1 MPACGGGGGGGD
13 KNPPVTSTQ
22 SIATSQAIAS
32 SAPTKST
39 DPEIPVFETTL
50 ILGAPTSNPI
60 VIPPSPTGVPVKF
73 LAVVRGTF
81 YPEQLAMDEVDK
93 SGAIVQTNV
102 LTLKDDGVD
111 SDAFRGD
118 RTYSGQLILNSV
130 FSAEKMYRV
139 HASHKGA
146 EVTSG
151 TGRFWVSGCPSVARP
166 SNPARAVLDSQSG
179 GYVFANEMLV
189 TLADT
194 VPPDLGEINAIMSDV
209 QGQVV
214 GCIPALRQ
222 YLVEIAGSTTSNALY
237 SAIGTLKNN
246 TNVVDATP
254 NALVLNMPE
263 GDKVACDGLEC
274 QWYLDRIRAPQ
285 AWSLVGGG
293 DEQASVAVIDFGVNC
308 NNPELNCN
316 SSIVSEDT
324 IDHGTGVAS
333 LIGARKG
340 DGTAMVGV
348 AWNTELYPFSFIGSG
363 GSQYKMSELI
373 TLSMARESIR
383 VINIS
388 AATAT
393 DPGNQIR
400 NAMCS
405 AIDSGRLIIAAA
417 GNAST
422 ANNCQLA
429 NVYPAFYNGMG
440 QCANGANLAKGLLVV
455 GATDA
460 DNNLA
465 QWEDNSL
472 CSNTLYVDIFAPGKD
487 IYAANATSGGYSA
500 KNGTSFAA
508 PLVAGSAAV
517 LWAAQPSL
525 TVAGIHDKLVAS
537 AATFSQT
544 ATGVRSKTMD
554 ARLEGKQLVDL
565 YAAVGGKES
574 QVNPDVAPEVF
585 TIPNNNQADRNTE
598 VKSAPIIV
606 TGIDATVPIDINGG
620 FYSID
625 NGPFT
630 SAAGTVGPNQSVVVL
645 LHSADSAL
653 ANTEA
658 TLTIGTIS
666 KTFQVTTVVAAA
678 PQPDNFDFYD
688 VTQAQPGALVTSNI
702 LRIAGI
708 TAATTIA
715 VTGGEYAIN
724 GGAFTS
730 ASGTV
735 GPNQDIQ
742 IRTIAASTPAT
753 TLTAVVTIGGVSDSF
768 NVITRAVDTN
778 PEPFI
783 FTGLTNV
790 SPGIQVESNTITL
803 AGINSAALISI
814 SGGEYSID
822 GGSYSATASAV
833 VAGQTVKVRHRSA
846 TAFASDS
853 YSTLTIGGYSATF
866 HSLTSGNTAPVATSV
881 SILDSNG
888 GTAEAG
894 DSLTGSYS
902 YTDADL
908 DPQGATSFRWLR
920 NGATIS
926 GATTANYTLIAS
938 DTGKDIQFEVT
949 PRAMTGVLVGAVKL
963 STAITTTNSAPR
975 ASNITVTDTNGAPL
989 VTGDTLSANYSYQDA
1004 DNDLQGISTYRWLR
1018 SGIAISGATSASYIV
1033 TSTDVSQMLTVEIT
1047 PVALT
1052 GKLTGTAVVSSAIL
1066 LGNTAPQVTGVS
1078 ISGVTAGK
1086 SVVGANLTGT
1096 YSFSDA
1102 DGDIEGSSSYRWLR
1116 NGTAISSATSVTY
1129 SVTAADSGQLLAFEV
1144 TPIALTGT
1152 VQGLV
1157 AGSGNVAIN
1166 AIPVAQLATIV
1177 DSNGGSLIVGDS
1189 LTGTYTYLDS
1199 DSDAQGV
1206 SKYRWLRNGA
1216 AISGATLATYVL
1228 NGADSGQSIVFEVT
1242 PVASTGSLSGIAVK
1256 SAALTTSNSAPV
1268 AASVA
1273 LVDANGGTA
1282 TLGDLLNGIY
1292 SYSDS
1297 DGDSQGATTFRW
1309 LRNGTTVISSS
1320 QSYTLTAADSGQSI
1334 QFLVTPR
1341 ASSGVVLGTEV
1352 ASTSLAVLSYVPN
1365 AFVFT
1370 AATNAALNTTIISNT
1385 ITISGINTA
1394 APVSISGGQYSVSG
1408 GAYTSAAGSVT
1419 NGQTVTVRLTSS
1431 ATSNTATQTAL
1442 TIGGV
1447 SSVFSVT
1454 TLITDTTPDAFS
1466 FTAVTNAAVSTAT
1479 ASNAITVSGINSPA
1493 VISISGGQYSINGGT
1508 FTSTAGTVSN
1518 GQTVAVR
1525 VTSSAS
1531 ANTATQATLSIG
1543 GATGTFSVTTAV
1555 APDTT
1560 PDVFNFA
1567 AVSNATVS
1575 TVVISSPI
1583 TVSGINTATPISIT
1597 GGEYA
1602 INAGT
1607 YTSTAGT
1614 VSNGQ
1619 TVTIKLTSSASIN
1632 TSTQAALTIG
1642 GIAATFS
1649 VTTVLPDTTPDAFS
1663 FTPITN
1669 AALSAA
1675 VTSNAITVSGINTTT
1690 SISVSGGQ
1698 YSIGGGAFTST
1709 AGTVTSGQTVAVK
1722 LTSSSSTN
1730 MAAQAVLTIGGVA
1743 GTFSV
1748 TTVLPD
1754 TIPDAFSFT
1763 AITDAALGTAVTS
1776 NAITVSG
1783 INTSASISV
1792 TGGQYSIGGGAFTSV
1807 AGTVANG
1814 QLVTVKLT
1822 SSSSTNTSTQAVL
1835 TVGGIAAAFSVTTV
1849 LPDTTPNVF
1858 SFTPIT
1864 NAALGTA
1871 VTSNAITVSGI
1882 NTTAS
1887 ISVTGG
1893 QYSIAGGPFTSTAG
1907 TVTSGQTVA
1916 VKLTSSSSTNTAAQA
1931 VLTIGGI
1938 AATFSVTT
1946 VLPDTAPDV
1955 FSFTAVTNAALST
1968 PVTSNTVTVSGI
1980 NTAASI
1986 SITGGEYSI
1995 AGGMFTSAAG
2005 TVTNGQTIAVKL
2017 TSSASTNTVAQTV
2030 LTIGGIAGTFSV
2042 TTVLPDTTPDAFN
2055 FTAVSNAALSTPFTS
2070 NTITVS
2076 GINTAAPISVTG
2088 GQYSIGGGAFTSAA
2102 GSVTNGQI
2110 VVVRLTS
2117 SAGTNTTTQAIL
2129 TIGSGTGN
2137 FAVTTVL
2144 VNTSAFQMG
2153 GAIQGTPLNIATVV
2167 STLAGKRL
2175 GEDDVGT
2182 AARFRQP
2189 KAIVRDGSNLYVAEV
2204 DNHTIRKID
2213 IATGTVSTLA
2223 GTAGLSGSVNGVG
2236 AAARFYYPYGI
2247 TSDGTN
2253 LYVAEMGNS
2262 TIRKIV
2268 IATGVVTTFAGAA
2281 GVRGGDDGT
2290 GTAARFWNP
2299 NGITTDGTNLYVT
2312 EGSHC
2317 IRKIVIATGVVT
2329 TLAGTKYIQGI
2340 TDGTGTSAKFASPDG
2355 ITTDGSNLYVADM
2368 GNSTIRKVVIAT
2380 GAVTTLAGSGVRAS
2394 ADGTG
2399 TLASFNQPA
2408 GITTDNVNLYVADT
2422 GNNTIRKIVIATGA
2436 VTTFTGSVTGG
2447 SADGIGMAASF
2458 YSPKGITIDGAN
2470 LYVADTVNNTI
2481 RKITIT
2487 SAAVTTLSGSATDL
2501 GSFDGTG
2508 TAASFR
2514 NPNGITS
2521 DGTNLYMTQ
2530 SSGLTNNTVRKIVI
2544 ATGNVTTL
2552 AGTPLW
2558 TGSGSADGIGA
2569 AAKFKNPSGI
2579 TTDGANLYLSDRG
2592 NHTIRKITIATGSV
2606 TTLAGTAGV
2615 LGSADGVGAT
2625 ASFNNPEGIT
2635 TDGTNLYVT
2644 DAGSFTIRKIVIS
2657 TGAVTTLAGTAGIAG
2672 SADGAAATAS
2682 FNNPANITT
2691 DGTNLYVADTF
2702 NYTIRKIVIST
2713 GAVTTLAGTAGV
2725 MGSTDGTGATAS
2737 FYAPRGITSDGT
2749 NLYVTESNSSTVRKI
2764 VIATGTV
2771 ITLAGTANI
2780 MGSSDGIGS
2789 AASFNYLGGITTD
2802 GFGLFVVDS
2811 NNNIVRK
2818 IH

>member
-1 MPACGGGGGGGD
+1 MVNTRRFYRLVLLTLLTSILPACGGGGSGGD
-13 KNPPVTSTQ
+13 KNPPVTSTK
-22 SIATSQAIAS
+22 SIATSQASAS
-32 SAPTKST
+32 SAPAKST

-50 ILGAPTSNPI
+50 TLGAPTSNPI

-93 SGAIVQTNV
+93 SGAIVQANV
-102 LTLKDDGVD
+102 LQLKDDGVD

-166 SNPARAVLDSQSG
+166 SNPARAVLDTQSG
-179 GYVFANEMLV
+179 AYVFANEMLV
-189 TLADT
+189 TLADS

-237 SAIGTLKNN
+237 SAISTLKNN
-246 TNVVDATP
+246 ANVVDATP

-263 GDKVACDGLEC
+263 SGKVACDGLEC

-429 NVYPAFYNGMG
+429 SVYPAFYNGVG

-517 LWAAQPSL
+517 LWAAQPTL

-544 ATGVRSKTMD
+544 ATAVRSKTMD
-554 ARLEGKQLVDL
+554 ARLEGKQLIDL
-565 YAAVGGKES
+565 YAAVGGKDS
-574 QVNPDVAPEVF
+574 QVNPDVTPEVF
-585 TIPNNNQADRNTE
+585 TIPENNQADRNAE

-606 TGIDATVPIDINGG
+606 TGIDATVPIDISGG

-688 VTQAQPGALVTSNI
+688 VIQAQPSASVTSNI

-715 VTGGEYAIN
+715 VTSGEYAID

-742 IRTIAASTPAT
+742 IRTTAASTPAT
-753 TLTAVVTIGGVSDSF
+753 TVTTVVTIGGVSDNF
-768 NVITRAVDTN
+768 NVITRSVDTN

-814 SGGEYSID
+814 SGGEYAID
-822 GGSYSATASAV
+822 GGSFSATASTI

-866 HSLTSGNTAPVATSV
+866 HSVTLGNTAPVATAV
-881 SILDSNG
+881 NILDSNG
-888 GTAEAG
+888 DTAEVG
-894 DSLTGSYS
+894 DNLTGSYT
-902 YTDADL
+902 YADADL

-920 NGATIS
+920 NGAAIS
-926 GATTANYTLIAS
+926 GATSVNYTLVVS
-938 DTGKDIQFEVT
+938 DTGKDIRFEVT
-949 PRAMTGVLVGAVKL
+949 PRATTGVLLGTAKL

-975 ASNITVTDTNGAPL
+975 ASNIIVTDTNGTPL
-989 VTGDTLSANYSYQDA
+989 ITGDTLSVSYSYQDA
-1004 DNDLQGISTYRWLR
+1004 DNDLQGISSYRWLR
-1018 SGIAISGATSASYIV
+1018 SGTAISGATSASYRV
-1033 TSTDVSQMLTVEIT
+1033 TSTDVGQMLTVEIT

-1052 GKLTGTAVVSSAIL
+1052 GKLTGTAVVSNAIL

-1078 ISGVTAGK
+1078 ISGATAGK

-1096 YSFSDA
+1096 YNFSDV
-1102 DGDIEGSSSYRWLR
+1102 DGDLEGSSSYRWFR
-1116 NGTAISSATSVTY
+1116 NGTAISGATSVTY

-1144 TPIALTGT
+1144 SPIALTGT
-1152 VQGLV
+1152 VQGLNV
-1157 AGSGNVAIN
+1157 RSGNVAIN

-1177 DSNGGSLIVGDS
+1177 DSNGGSLVVGDS
-1189 LTGTYTYLDS
+1189 LTGSYTYFDS

-1216 AISGATLATYVL
+1216 AISGATSATYVL
-1228 NGADSGQSIVFEVT
+1228 TGADSGQSIVFEVT

-1268 AASVA
+1268 AANVA
-1273 LVDANGGTA
+1273 LVDTNGGTA
-1282 TLGDLLNGIY
+1282 TLGDVLNGTY

-1320 QSYTLTAADSGQSI
+1320 QSYTLTAADSGQNI
-1334 QFLVTPR
+1334 QFRVTPR

-1365 AFVFT
+1365 AFAFT

-1431 ATSNTATQTAL
+1431 ATSNTATQAVL

-1447 SSVFSVT
+1447 TSVFSVT
-1454 TLITDTTPDAFS
+1454 TLVADTTPDTFT
-1466 FTAVTNAAVSTAT
+1466 FTAVTNAAVSTAIT
-1479 ASNAITVSGINSPA
+1479 SNAITISGINSPA
-1493 VISISGGQYSINGGT
+1493 AISISGGQYSINGGT

-1518 GQTVAVR
+1518 GQIVTVR

-1560 PDVFNFA
+1560 PDVFTFA
-1567 AVSNATVS
+1567 AVSNATVG

-1583 TVSGINTATPISIT
+1583 TVSGINTAASISIA
-1597 GGEYA
+1597 GGEYS
-1602 INAGT
+1602 INGGT

-1619 TVTIKLTSSASIN
+1619 TVTIRLTSSAITN
-1632 TSTQAALTIG
+1632 TTVQAVLTIS

-1649 VTTVLPDTTPDAFS
+1649 VTTVLPDTTPD
-1663 FTPITN
+1663 T
-1669 AALSAA
+1669 
-1675 VTSNAITVSGINTTT
+1675 
-1690 SISVSGGQ
+1690 
-1698 YSIGGGAFTST
+1698 
-1709 AGTVTSGQTVAVK
+1709 
-1722 LTSSSSTN
+1722 
-1730 MAAQAVLTIGGVA
+1730 
-1743 GTFSV
+1743 
-1748 TTVLPD
+1748 
-1754 TIPDAFSFT
+1754 FSFT
-1763 AITDAALGTAVTS
+1763 AATNSPLNTAVTS

-1783 INTSASISV
+1783 INTATSIS
-1792 TGGQYSIGGGAFTSV
+1792 I
-1807 AGTVANG
+1807 
-1814 QLVTVKLT
+1814 
-1822 SSSSTNTSTQAVL
+1822 
-1835 TVGGIAAAFSVTTV
+1835 
-1849 LPDTTPNVF
+1849 
-1858 SFTPIT
+1858 
-1864 NAALGTA
+1864 
-1871 VTSNAITVSGI
+1871 
-1882 NTTAS
+1882 
-1887 ISVTGG
+1887 TGG
-1893 QYSIAGGPFTSTAG
+1893 QYSIAGGAYISTSG
-1907 TVTSGQTVA
+1907 TVTNGQTVT
-1916 VKLTSSSSTNTAAQA
+1916 VKVTASGIPDSTTQA
-1931 VLTIGGI
+1931 VLTIGGVT
-1938 AATFSVTT
+1938 ATFSATT
-1946 VLPDTAPDV
+1946 VVADTVPNT
-1955 FSFTAVTNAALST
+1955 FSFTAVTSAALNSS
-1968 PVTSNTVTVSGI
+1968 VTSTAITVSGI
-1980 NTAASI
+1980 NAAASI
-1986 SITGGEYSI
+1986 SITNGQYSI
-1995 AGGMFTSAAG
+1995 AGGAFTSATG
-2005 TVTNGQTIAVKL
+2005 TVTNGQTVIVRVTA
-2017 TSSASTNTVAQTV
+2017 SATPNTATLAV
-2030 LTIGGIAGTFSV
+2030 LTISGIAGTFSA
-2042 TTVLPDTTPDAFN
+2042 TTLLTDTTPDIFSFAP
-2055 FTAVSNAALSTPFTS
+2055 VINAKANILITS
-2070 NTITVS
+2070 ATITVT
-2076 GINTAAPISVTG
+2076 GINGPATITITG
-2088 GQYSIGGGAFTSAA
+2088 GEYAIESGAFTNVN
-2102 GSVTNGQI
+2102 GTVTNAQS
-2110 VVVRLTS
+2110 VKVRLTS
-2117 SAGTNTTTQAIL
+2117 MAGSNAATAATL
-2129 TIGSGTGN
+2129 TIGG
-2137 FAVTTVL
+2137 
-2144 VNTSAFQMG
+2144 
-2153 GAIQGTPLNIATVV
+2153 V
-2167 STLAGKRL
+2167 STA
-2175 GEDDVGT
+2175 
-2182 AARFRQP
+2182 F
-2189 KAIVRDGSNLYVAEV
+2189 
-2204 DNHTIRKID
+2204 
-2213 IATGTVSTLA
+2213 
-2223 GTAGLSGSVNGVG
+2223 
-2236 AAARFYYPYGI
+2236 
-2247 TSDGTN
+2247 
-2253 LYVAEMGNS
+2253 
-2262 TIRKIV
+2262 
-2268 IATGVVTTFAGAA
+2268 
-2281 GVRGGDDGT
+2281 
-2290 GTAARFWNP
+2290 
-2299 NGITTDGTNLYVT
+2299 
-2312 EGSHC
+2312 
-2317 IRKIVIATGVVT
+2317 
-2329 TLAGTKYIQGI
+2329 
-2340 TDGTGTSAKFASPDG
+2340 
-2355 ITTDGSNLYVADM
+2355 
-2368 GNSTIRKVVIAT
+2368 
-2380 GAVTTLAGSGVRAS
+2380 
-2394 ADGTG
+2394 
-2399 TLASFNQPA
+2399 
-2408 GITTDNVNLYVADT
+2408 
-2422 GNNTIRKIVIATGA
+2422 
-2436 VTTFTGSVTGG
+2436 
-2447 SADGIGMAASF
+2447 
-2458 YSPKGITIDGAN
+2458 
-2470 LYVADTVNNTI
+2470 
-2481 RKITIT
+2481 
-2487 SAAVTTLSGSATDL
+2487 
-2501 GSFDGTG
+2501 
-2508 TAASFR
+2508 
-2514 NPNGITS
+2514 
-2521 DGTNLYMTQ
+2521 
-2530 SSGLTNNTVRKIVI
+2530 
-2544 ATGNVTTL
+2544 
-2552 AGTPLW
+2552 
-2558 TGSGSADGIGA
+2558 
-2569 AAKFKNPSGI
+2569 
-2579 TTDGANLYLSDRG
+2579 
-2592 NHTIRKITIATGSV
+2592 SV
-2606 TTLAGTAGV
+2606 TTLTDTTAPTAQIIFPAATSITNDLAVLVRGTA
-2615 LGSADGVGAT
+2615 ADNANNIASVKVNGLLATTGDGFATWQVSVPLVQGANNLAVDVKDAANNT
-2625 ASFNNPEGIT
+2625 ALN
-2635 TDGTNLYVT
+2635 
-2644 DAGSFTIRKIVIS
+2644 
-2657 TGAVTTLAGTAGIAG
+2657 
-2672 SADGAAATAS
+2672 AATAS
-2682 FNNPANITT
+2682 ITNNFIM
-2691 DGTNLYVADTF
+2691 
-2702 NYTIRKIVIST
+2702 R
-2713 GAVTTLAGTAGV
+2713 TLASIAIDSLRNRALVLDNVLKAVIAVDLT
-2725 MGSTDGTGATAS
+2725 SGARTV
-2737 FYAPRGITSDGT
+2737 
-2749 NLYVTESNSSTVRKI
+2749 LSNSSTPSSANSFSIPLGMELDAANNRALVVDDGLDAVVAVDLVSGARTILSNASTPSSVNGFSAPVDITLDAARNRALVIDNGLNALLAVDLTSGARTMLSTNSTPSNANKFSAPRGVTLDTANNRALVVDYLLDTVFAVDLTSGARTI
-2764 VIATGTV
+2764 LSNASTPSSANSFIYPVNITLDPTRNRALVADYDLKAVVAVDLTSGARTILSNVSTPSSANGFSHPGSIKLDVVNNRALVADVNPPSVIA
-2771 ITLAGTANI
+2771 
-2780 MGSSDGIGS
+2780 
-2789 AASFNYLGGITTD
+2789 
-2802 GFGLFVVDS
+2802 VDLNSGARTILS
-2811 NNNIVRK
+2811 N
-2818 IH
+2818 